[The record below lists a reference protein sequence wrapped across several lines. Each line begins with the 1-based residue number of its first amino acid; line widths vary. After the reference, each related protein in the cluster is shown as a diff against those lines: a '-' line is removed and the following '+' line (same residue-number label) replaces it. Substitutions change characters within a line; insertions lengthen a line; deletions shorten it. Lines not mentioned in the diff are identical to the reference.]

1 MPIESL
7 YRVAKS
13 LQIVVPADIPSYE
26 LPDYLIQESLEKDKE
41 RVLSEYAYAGK
52 PLCYYFRLK
61 KPVAGWQTLLAR
73 GSIIAHEVLPKKIYE
88 DEPYLEY
95 VESDELTKSIRI
107 RFVYFKGKTLLLNP
121 KTRKSSEHLITHNGT
136 AIVRPLSSLFEVRAS
151 HGRVAKKISFKVA
164 SILSLG
170 SPFSLDLYSLKSIE
184 RFLRWIV
191 SLNNARFEFGESEEV
206 SAISI
211 SAKSQIDLRKT
222 RKFRELY
229 GQGVLRGGHAT
240 IERDR
245 NIVNFRIFFRDGR
258 VYFTSFSSEDDIL
271 FITQALEKI
280 SLGTEIY
287 APEQILERY
296 FK

>member
-1 MPIESL
+1 MPVESI
-7 YRVAKS
+7 YKVAKS
-13 LQIVVPADIPSYE
+13 LQIVVPTDIPTYE
-26 LPDYLIQESLEKDKE
+26 LPDYLIQEALEKDKE
-41 RVLSEYAYAGK
+41 RVLSEYAYAGNA
-52 PLCYYFRLK
+52 LCYYFRLK
-61 KPVAGWQTLLAR
+61 KHVAGWQTLLEKSSA
-73 GSIIAHEVLPKKIYE
+73 IADGRLPKNIYE
-88 DEPYLEY
+88 GEPYLEY
-95 VESDELTKSIRI
+95 VETDELTKSIRI
-107 RFVYFKGKTLLLNP
+107 RFIYFKGKALLFDP
-121 KTRKSSEHLITHNGT
+121 QSRKTKEHLITHHGT

-151 HGRVAKKISFKVA
+151 HRRVAKKISYNVA
-164 SILSLG
+164 GILSLG
-170 SPFSLDLYSLKSIE
+170 SAFSLDLYSFKTIQ

-222 RKFRELY
+222 KTFQELY

-245 NIVNFRIFFRDGR
+245 NTVNFRIFFRDGR

-271 FITQALEKI
+271 FIAQALEKI
-280 SLGTEIY
+280 SLGTDIY
-287 APEQILERY
+287 APERILDSY